1 MKGEQKRKTGRAAGW
16 PDGGGGTGVVITH
29 THLGLAVR
37 VDPAD
42 RPLGLGSIETLAGAM
57 CQDERERE
65 AFRGLGG
72 GVTVDRAL
80 IASPLQRER

>member
-1 MKGEQKRKTGRAAGW
+1 
-16 PDGGGGTGVVITH
+16 
-29 THLGLAVR
+29 
-37 VDPAD
+37 
-42 RPLGLGSIETLAGAM
+42 M